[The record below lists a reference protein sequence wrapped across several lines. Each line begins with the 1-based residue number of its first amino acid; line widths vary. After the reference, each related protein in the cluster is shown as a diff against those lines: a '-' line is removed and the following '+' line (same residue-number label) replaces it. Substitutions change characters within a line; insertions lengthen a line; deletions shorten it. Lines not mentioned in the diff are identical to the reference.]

1 MNDVQCSFC
10 EKGRREVKKMVSG
23 PERSAGTV
31 YICDE
36 CIEIGYA
43 AVTKSKAKPAIEN
56 AQPTLP
62 TPEEIKAYLDQYI
75 IEQHQ
80 AKEVLSV
87 AIYNHYKR
95 INNPIVDDTEL
106 KKANVLLLGPSGT
119 GKTLMVSTVAKM
131 LKLPFVQTDATTLT
145 EAGYVGEDVENMID
159 RLVQAANGDIEL
171 AQKGII
177 YIDEIDKKS
186 RKSESSTVARDVSGE
201 GVQQALLKLV
211 EGTIIRL
218 PGSDRPFNTKDL
230 LFIAGGAFVGLDEIV
245 KSRKKDHST
254 IGFHARLDKQ
264 ATSVLLYDLTSVDLI
279 KYGLIPEFVGRF
291 PIVVSL
297 HELDEEMLIKILTQ
311 PKNCLIDQYKCLF
324 SLDLVDLEFAPEY
337 IRSIA
342 NTSMKQMTGARGLQN
357 MLEKTLLKVQ
367 FHLPTLKKNGVE
379 KVIISEQGQPTYLYE
394 KKKVNDE

>member
-10 EKGRREVKKMVSG
+10 EKGRKEVKKMVSG
-23 PERSAGTV
+23 PVRDAGTV

-36 CIEIGYA
+36 CIEVGYDA
-43 AVTKSKAKPAIEN
+43 IAKSKSTKPTKKIEF
-56 AQPTLP
+56 LP
-62 TPEEIKAYLDQYI
+62 TPEEIKAYLDLYI
-75 IEQHQ
+75 IEQHN
-80 AKEVLSV
+80 AKEVLAV

-95 INNPIVDDTEL
+95 INNPIVDNTEL
-106 KKANVLLLGPSGT
+106 RKANVLLLGPSGT
-119 GKTLMVSTVAKM
+119 GKTLLVSTVAKM
-131 LKLPFVQTDATTLT
+131 LKVPFVQADATTLT

-159 RLVQAANGDIEL
+159 RLVQAADGDVEL

-218 PGSDRPFNTKDL
+218 PGSDRPFDTKDI
-230 LFIAGGAFVGLDEIV
+230 LFIAGGAFVGLDKIV
-245 KSRKKDHST
+245 QENRKSHST
-254 IGFHARLDKQ
+254 IGFNARLDK
-264 ATSVLLYDLTSVDLI
+264 ATASVLLYELTSEDLI

-297 HELDEEMLIKILTQ
+297 HDLDEEMLIKIMTQ

-324 SLDLVDLEFAPEY
+324 SLDSVGLEFAPEY

-342 NTSMKQMTGARGLQN
+342 KLSMSQKTGARGLQN

-367 FHLPTLKKNGVE
+367 FQLPTLKKNGVE